1 MTGLFD
7 ITQLA
12 LERAL
17 SGAAMRQQALAN
29 NVANI
34 NTAGFKRSDVDFH
47 GALAAAMEDGS
58 PERVAAV
65 SFSPTVDAATSLRAD
80 GNNVDADQ
88 EMAGLAENG
97 IEYQALVS
105 VARARMQMLEIVMS
119 RA

>member
-1 MTGLFD
+1 MTGLYD
-7 ITQLA
+7 TTQVA

-17 SGAAMRQQALAN
+17 AGASLRQQALAN

-47 GALAAAMEDGS
+47 SAIAAAMGGGT
-58 PERVAAV
+58 ERLESLTFAPAV
-65 SFSPTVDAATSLRAD
+65 DTATSMRAD

-88 EMAGLAENG
+88 EMAALAENG
-97 IEYQALVS
+97 IEYQALVA
-105 VARARMQMLEIVMS
+105 VAKARMQMLEIVMS

>member
-1 MTGLFD
+1 MTGLYD
-7 ITQLA
+7 TTQVA

-17 SGAAMRQQALAN
+17 AGASMRQQALAN

-47 GALAAAMEDGS
+47 STIAAAMGGGK
-58 PERVAAV
+58 ERLESLAFAPAV
-65 SFSPTVDAATSLRAD
+65 DTATAMRAD

-88 EMAGLAENG
+88 EMAALAENG
-97 IEYQALVS
+97 IEYQALVA
-105 VARARMQMLEIVMS
+105 VAKARMQMLEIVMS

>member
-1 MTGLFD
+1 VTGLYD
-7 ITQLA
+7 TTQVA

-17 SGAAMRQQALAN
+17 AGASLRQQALAN

-47 GALAAAMEDGS
+47 SAIASAMGAGTERLESLAFTPAVDG
-58 PERVAAV
+58 
-65 SFSPTVDAATSLRAD
+65 ATSMRAD

-88 EMAGLAENG
+88 EMAALAENG
-97 IEYQALVS
+97 IEYQALVA
-105 VARARMQMLEIVMS
+105 VAKARMQMLEIVMS